1 MTLTGPGLDEPLPPG
16 EVIGPASEGDPP
28 APASLIGDG
37 PPALETAFAPIDP
50 GPYQLP
56 NVGRPL
62 TIDIDDGWFAQPNFP
77 GIVVLTAPGRS
88 PTDPQ
93 NEATSRNMRDRT
105 NTAGANFSN
114 ANEPESLAL
123 SLTLPGSASLGAF
136 QAGALAALAVPI
148 TELRSQ
154 GRQVRL
160 DAIGGASAGS
170 IVMLLFAHCL
180 LTGRDAPA
188 FLRNAWVDEVDAE
201 LLRSG
206 GNQSPL
212 AFDDL
217 RDDIISFLRDTDE
230 HPLGV
235 HEPLEEPVLLHVSLT
250 SMLGFVTPTTISSGR
265 SDLLTFAD
273 HLARRLEPGHSIDE
287 LVLPEGR
294 SPLDAV
300 IASASHPGA
309 FPPRLFDRNGE
320 EDHFRN
326 LGVDPL
332 PDDKRFWYT
341 DGGLVESQPVGR
353 ILEAAQQHAGHRP
366 GTRLHLVVDP
376 RSSGPSGSE
385 EWADPDT
392 EHGWLDGIRRALS
405 VLPTQALHDDLRE
418 VAARNDRM
426 RRVDELLDDLDEA
439 GAIDDRSEW
448 ARRIRQ
454 VAGVQDQAIVDVDI
468 ISPLWLAQEEEDG
481 VTDLLAGDFIG
492 AFGGFLSRDL
502 RRNDFA
508 LGWASTEAW
517 ATDGLLEHG
526 IDQDGT
532 DRVMAAL
539 DEARTDDWSDV
550 RMSGNGVAQLDRRGR
565 WQLTLL
571 ALQTGRV
578 LVAGAIPSP
587 TSPLHRWRS
596 QDA

>member
-1 MTLTGPGLDEPLPPG
+1 MGDRATPH
-16 EVIGPASEGDPP
+16 EG
-28 APASLIGDG
+28 
-37 PPALETAFAPIDP
+37 
-50 GPYQLP
+50 
-56 NVGRPL
+56 
-62 TIDIDDGWFAQPNFP
+62 
-77 GIVVLTAPGRS
+77 
-88 PTDPQ
+88 
-93 NEATSRNMRDRT
+93 
-105 NTAGANFSN
+105 
-114 ANEPESLAL
+114 NEPVPLGL

-136 QAGALAALAVPI
+136 QAGALAALAVLI
-148 TELRSQ
+148 NELRSQ

-180 LTGRDAPA
+180 LTGRDAPT
-188 FLRNAWVDEVDAE
+188 FLREAWVDEVDAE

-206 GNQSPL
+206 GKQSPL

-217 RDDIISFLRDTDE
+217 REQIIEFLQDTED

-273 HLARRLEPGHSIDE
+273 HVARRLEPRHTIDD
-287 LVLPEGR
+287 LVSPEGR

-320 EDHFRN
+320 EDHFRSS
-326 LGVDPL
+326 GIEPL
-332 PDDKRFWYT
+332 PDDLRFWYT
-341 DGGLVESQPVGR
+341 DGGLVESSPVGR
-353 ILEAAQQHAGHRP
+353 ILGAAHQHAGHRT
-366 GTRLHLVVDP
+366 GIRLHLVVDP
-376 RSSGPSGSE
+376 RSSGPSGSDD
-385 EWADPDT
+385 WADADQ
-392 EHGWLDGIRRALS
+392 EQGWLDGIRRALS
-405 VLPTQALHDDLRE
+405 ILPTQALHDDLRE
-418 VAARNDRM
+418 VAERNARLRLL
-426 RRVDELLDDLDEA
+426 DELLDDLVTT
-439 GAIDDRSEW
+439 GHIDDRSEW
-448 ARRIRQ
+448 EQRIKR
-454 VAGVQDQAIVDVDI
+454 VADLDEQAIVDVDI
-468 ISPLWLAQEEEDG
+468 ISPLRLAEEGGDG

-517 ATDGLLEHG
+517 ARHGLLDHG
-526 IDQDGT
+526 IDEDGA

-539 DEARTDDWSDV
+539 ADARTDEWSAV
-550 RMSGNGVAQLDRRGR
+550 RMSGDGVGQLDRSGR
-565 WQLTLL
+565 WQLALL

-578 LVAGAIPSP
+578 IFGRAVPSP
-587 TSPLHRWRS
+587 AAPLRRWRS
-596 QDA
+596 RDA